1 MVNKMLIEI
10 RLCNLMRYDFK
21 GHVKVTEIYMVKF
34 NVSILNR
41 LEIMGFFVNAKYIL
55 KCNVILN
62 KTNQTFHYFD
72 KMSFFHI

>member
-1 MVNKMLIEI
+1 MVKKMLIKI

-34 NVSILNR
+34 NVSVLNR
-41 LEIMGFFVNAKYIL
+41 LKIKMGFFVNAKYIL
-55 KCNVILN
+55 KYNVILN
-62 KTNQTFHYFD
+62 KTD

>member
-1 MVNKMLIEI
+1 MVKKMLIEI

-34 NVSILNR
+34 NVSVLNR
-41 LEIMGFFVNAKYIL
+41 LKIKMGFFVNAKYIL
-55 KCNVILN
+55 KYNVILN
-62 KTNQTFHYFD
+62 KTD

>member
-1 MVNKMLIEI
+1 MVKKMLIKI

-34 NVSILNR
+34 NVSVLNR
-41 LEIMGFFVNAKYIL
+41 LKIIMGFFVNAKYIL
-55 KCNVILN
+55 KYNVILN
-62 KTNQTFHYFD
+62 KTD